1 MLRQFFLEI
10 SRQNWPF
17 KIGLSLF
24 DFKQLIFDSGNIVQ
38 CQEEYRGSWYPP
50 KMMTSFMNSPLH
62 KLHRILRCFL
72 SKSCCHEKNSGTTGS
87 NKDQLWWGGALD
99 LSQFGCLSLAQC
111 QLPGGCE
118 RWSALNDQLVIT
130 IGELVTEEQMN
141 QGHQRPLMHC
151 YHGPFP
157 QVYCSSCGIPSIL

>member
-1 MLRQFFLEI
+1 MYPSHCGTINPSYVDL
-10 SRQNWPF
+10 
-17 KIGLSLF
+17 LSYDNHLYV
-24 DFKQLIFDSGNIVQ
+24 S
-38 CQEEYRGSWYPP
+38 P

-157 QVYCSSCGIPSIL
+157 QVYCSSCGIPSIPSLVANFCCECSEYFF